1 MLISIC
7 LSYKQLQ
14 KHMKKTSAAAAN
26 LLLDTPGKTPKKS
39 KEKHPSKTSKI
50 KKEIPAKLP
59 PSHDFSL
66 LILPLQKKIN
76 LKIIG
81 AN

>member
-1 MLISIC
+1 MFE
-7 LSYKQLQ
+7 LQ
-14 KHMKKTSAAAAN
+14 TAAETYEKTCAAAAN
-26 LLLDTPGKTPKKS
+26 LLLDRPGKTPKKS

-66 LILPLQKKIN
+66 LILPLQKKSN

>member
-1 MLISIC
+1 MFE
-7 LSYKQLQ
+7 LQ
-14 KHMKKTSAAAAN
+14 TAAETYEKNMCSSSKLATRQAW
-26 LLLDTPGKTPKKS
+26 KTPKKS

-59 PSHDFSL
+59 PSHDFFL
-66 LILPLQKKIN
+66 LILPLQKNIN

>member
-1 MLISIC
+1 MFE
-7 LSYKQLQ
+7 LQ
-14 KHMKKTSAAAAN
+14 TAAETYEKTCAAAAN
-26 LLLDTPGKTPKKS
+26 LLLDRPGKTPKKT

-66 LILPLQKKIN
+66 LILPLQKNQFKN
-76 LKIIG
+76 HRG
-81 AN
+81 